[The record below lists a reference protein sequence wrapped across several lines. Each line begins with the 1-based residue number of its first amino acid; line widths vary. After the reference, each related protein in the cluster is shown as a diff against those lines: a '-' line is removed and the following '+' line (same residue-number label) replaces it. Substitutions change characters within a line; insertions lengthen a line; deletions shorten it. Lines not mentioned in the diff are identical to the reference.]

1 MFREYSSNIFLTYKR
16 NFRYFFAFSIAL
28 FLMEVLELVL
38 FYLISPYDGGLISVL
53 VGWLIFFPFVFDF
66 LSVIGEASS
75 GEKITYNSFGKH
87 HKEYFSPRFRGIFN
101 SLLTRYF

>member
-75 GEKITYNSFGKH
+75 GEKINYNSFGKH
-87 HKEYFSPRFRGIFN
+87 HKEYFSPRFR
-101 SLLTRYF
+101 YF